1 MEEIK
6 MRELKDFSKKDLGA
20 VLYQYYL
27 DNYCEDDFSFDEG
40 RMRKQVEEHLNN
52 LDLSEE
58 EQDYLEDNIN
68 EWEEEGTN
76 YDTLNFVFKDIP
88 DFFLQVTA
96 LINYEGHRAGN
107 YEGNCQWG
115 DTGLF
120 FVNYDD
126 CDFEDLD

>member
-1 MEEIK
+1 

-20 VLYQYYL
+20 ILYQYYL
-27 DNYCEDDFSFDEG
+27 NYYCEDNFSFDEG
-40 RMRKQVEEHLNN
+40 RERKQIEEHLDN
-52 LDLSEE
+52 LNLSEE
-58 EQDYLEDNIN
+58 EQDYLEDNIDVRQ
-68 EWEEEGTN
+68 EEGTD
-76 YDTLNFVFKDIP
+76 YDTLYFEFEDIP

-96 LINYEGHRAGN
+96 LIDYKGHRAGN

>member
-1 MEEIK
+1 

-40 RMRKQVEEHLNN
+40 KMRKQVEEHLNN
-52 LDLSEE
+52 LNLSEE

-68 EWEEEGTN
+68 EWEEEGTD
-76 YDTLNFVFKDIP
+76 YDTLCFEFEDIP

-96 LINYEGHRAGN
+96 LISYKGHRAGN